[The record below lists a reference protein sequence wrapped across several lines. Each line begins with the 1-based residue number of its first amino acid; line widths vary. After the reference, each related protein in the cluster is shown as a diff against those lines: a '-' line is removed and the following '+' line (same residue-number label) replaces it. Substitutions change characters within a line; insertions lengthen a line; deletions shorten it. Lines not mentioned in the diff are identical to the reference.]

1 MLSELPKAE
10 SQKPRALSHL
20 FWPLC
25 FQGGLSPPH
34 PTHHPLAPGRF
45 RLHLGDRQGTDAA
58 SWGFQVCPRVCFL
71 PPRGGY
77 MSGGQRSYLLFLVSL
92 PSAQY
97 LYHKK
102 PREIF
107 LGGSAVLVWIFS
119 CRTLNSNQLFHGSPM
134 NKRAALSEAE
144 VGSPKAPLWST
155 T

>member
-58 SWGFQVCPRVCFL
+58 SWGFQVCPRVCFH

-97 LYHKK
+97 LYHRK

-107 LGGSAVLVWIFS
+107 FGG
-119 CRTLNSNQLFHGSPM
+119 QLFWFGFL
-134 NKRAALSEAE
+134 AAE
-144 VGSPKAPLWST
+144 PLIQT
-155 T
+155 NCFMGVQ